1 MRGFSACGG
10 YSLYELIMTLALAA
24 LILTLGL
31 PSFGSLV
38 ADKRLRVETDAL
50 FHAVHVARK
59 SSIVRRRVVSLCP
72 SLDGASCN
80 PGYDW
85 SDGWIVFANVDRD
98 DPPEVDEN
106 EPIISRHAVDDTV
119 QILANRRGFTLRST
133 HLRATNGTLVVC
145 DRAGR
150 ARSRAVV
157 ISYTGRPRVTP
168 TNSSGDDYQCVNQV
182 VD

>member
-1 MRGFSACGG
+1 MRGLPAGGG
-10 YSLYELIMTLALAA
+10 YSLYELIMTLALVA

-106 EPIISRHAVDDTV
+106 EPVISRHPVDDTV

-133 HLRATNGTLVVC
+133 HLRATNGTFVVC

-150 ARSRAVV
+150 ATPRALVV
-157 ISYTGRPRVTP
+157 SYTGRPRVTRSDSRG
-168 TNSSGDDYQCVNQV
+168 NDYRCA
-182 VD
+182 D

>member
-1 MRGFSACGG
+1 MRTPPRIHG
-10 YSLYELIMTLALAA
+10 YSLYELLITLALVA

-50 FHAVHVARK
+50 FHAVHLARK

-72 SLDGASCN
+72 SIDGASCN

-85 SDGWIVFANVDRD
+85 SDGWILFANVDRD
-98 DPPEVDEN
+98 EPPQVDGN
-106 EPIISRHAVDDTV
+106 EPILARHQVADTV
-119 QILANRRGFTLRST
+119 RILANRRGFTLRST

-145 DRAGR
+145 DRADR
-150 ARSRAVV
+150 AKPRALVV
-157 ISYTGRPRVTP
+157 SYTGRPRVTASDSRGNAYRC
-168 TNSSGDDYQCVNQV
+168 TG
-182 VD
+182 

>member
-1 MRGFSACGG
+1 MRSIHAHGG
-10 YSLYELIMTLALAA
+10 YSLYELIMTLGLVAV
-24 LILTLGL
+24 ILTLGL

-50 FHAVHVARK
+50 FHAIHLARK

-72 SLDGASCN
+72 SDDGQSCR

-85 SDGWIVFANVDRD
+85 SQGWIVFANVDRD
-98 DPPEVDEN
+98 DPPQVDEN
-106 EPIISRHAVDDTV
+106 EPIISRHSVDDTV

-133 HLRATNGTLVVC
+133 ELRATNGTLVIC

-150 ARSRAVV
+150 AMPRALVV
-157 ISYTGRPRVTP
+157 SYTGRPRVTRSDSRG
-168 TNSSGDDYQCVNQV
+168 NDYRCE
-182 VD
+182 D